1 MLIAVGVLIAAH
13 TSRGISYEDNLA
25 LVLVVL
31 VLSFLN
37 LILKPVLILFT
48 FPFVILSLGFGV
60 WVINALLLRM
70 ADGLVMGFTVASW
83 GAAFWGA
90 LVISLTS
97 LAANLFLGRSGM
109 RINRASR
116 RRRNG
121 RYDRDRGDDVIDI

>member
-48 FPFVILSLGFGV
+48 LPFVILSLGFGV

-70 ADGLVMGFTVASW
+70 ADGLVKGFTVASW
-83 GAAFWGA
+83 EAAFWGA

-109 RINRASR
+109 RIIRASR
-116 RRRNG
+116 RRRNR

>member
-1 MLIAVGVLIAAH
+1 MLIAAH

-37 LILKPVLILFT
+37 LILKPFLILFT
-48 FPFVILSLGFGV
+48 LPFVILSLGFGV

-70 ADGLVMGFTVASW
+70 ADGLVTGFTVASW

-90 LVISLTS
+90 LIISLTS

-109 RINRASR
+109 RIIGASR

-121 RYDRDRGDDVIDI
+121 RHERDRGDDVIDI

>member
-1 MLIAVGVLIAAH
+1 MLIAAH

-48 FPFVILSLGFGV
+48 LPFVILSLGFGV

-70 ADGLVMGFTVASW
+70 ADGLVTGFTVASW

-109 RINRASR
+109 RIIRASR

-121 RYDRDRGDDVIDI
+121 RYERDRGDDVIDI

>member
-48 FPFVILSLGFGV
+48 FPIVILSLGFGV

-70 ADGLVMGFTVASW
+70 ADGLVTGFTVASW

-109 RINRASR
+109 RIIRASR

-121 RYDRDRGDDVIDI
+121 RYDRDSGDDVIDI

>member
-13 TSRGISYEDNLA
+13 TSRGISYEDYLA

-48 FPFVILSLGFGV
+48 LPFVILSLGFGV

-70 ADGLVMGFTVASW
+70 ADGLVTGFTVASW
-83 GAAFWGA
+83 EAAFWGA

-97 LAANLFLGRSGM
+97 LAANLFLGRS
-109 RINRASR
+109 
-116 RRRNG
+116 
-121 RYDRDRGDDVIDI
+121 